1 MGLALHLLGRP
12 WAERDGTGLPQPRGR
27 KAWALLC
34 YLALTSRPVAR
45 EQLASLLFAEADDP
59 LGALRWNLAELRR
72 LLGQGDALKGSR
84 VALSLPP
91 GTYLDVRVLTSES
104 WLAASQ
110 VPGLGQELLAGVD
123 LPASPGFEAWLLNE
137 RRRMMASSAAALREA
152 ALIRLSR
159 NDVEEACRLAAGLVA
174 FEPLDEA
181 NQALLIR
188 CYVAAGDDG
197 AAARQLAGCV
207 DLFRRELGV
216 DPGPS
221 VTSAMRGGR
230 PVWRAAVPA
239 GSAAGRA
246 QLEAGRA
253 ALKAGVADA
262 AIQCLS
268 RAAAEGQAAGDW
280 PLQATAMF
288 ELGSA
293 LVHCGRHLFEEG
305 AAVLHELLPQAES
318 HGDQLLRAAT
328 MRELGWVELLAA
340 RYQRCQAWLHQA
352 LSVAHGDTG
361 ETAATRC
368 VLGMAL
374 TEVGRYAESMRQL
387 RQAIE
392 LADRIGDARTAGMS
406 RGMLGKAH
414 MLRRE
419 LDAGRPYL
427 EHAVDSFRS
436 AGWTLLLPWLEAYLG
451 ELELHAGN
459 LDLAQDLSEHAYALA
474 HEVSDPCFLA
484 KSEANLGLLAAT
496 RGDLDA
502 ALGRLESARMWLVRT
517 PDHTWS
523 LAHAIDAAC
532 LVGAS
537 HGRPEAAGWIN
548 DLETLAGRTGMR
560 EYTARAY
567 LHRYTLSGKS
577 SDLTAA
583 AGLAA
588 DVDNPYLHKLVRH
601 PELARV

>member
-1 MGLALHLLGRP
+1 MGLAIHLLGRP
-12 WAERDGTGLPQPRGR
+12 WAERDGEVLPPPRGR

-34 YLALTSRPVAR
+34 YLTLASRPVAR

-72 LLGQGDALKGSR
+72 LLGQSDALKGPR
-84 VALSLPP
+84 VGLSLPP

-174 FEPLDEA
+174 LEPLEEA

-188 CYVAAGDDG
+188 CYVVAGDEG
-197 AAARQLAGCV
+197 AAARQLAGCI
-207 DLFRRELGV
+207 DLFRRELGA

-221 VTSAMRGGR
+221 VTSAMRAGR

-239 GSAAGRA
+239 GAAAGRA

-253 ALKAGVADA
+253 ALKAGVVDA
-262 AIQCLS
+262 GIQCLS
-268 RAAAEGQAAGDW
+268 RAAAECQAAGDW

-293 LVHCGRHLFEEG
+293 LVHCGRHRFEEG

-318 HGDQLLRAAT
+318 RADRLLQAAT

-352 LSVAHGDTG
+352 LAVADDDAR
-361 ETAATRC
+361 ETAAARC

-374 TEVGRYAESMRQL
+374 TEVGRYAESMSQL

-392 LADRIGDARTAGMS
+392 LADRIGDTRTAGLS
-406 RGMLGKAH
+406 RVMLGKAH
-414 MLRRE
+414 LLRRE

-427 EHAVDSFRS
+427 EHALDSFRS
-436 AGWTLLLPWLEAYLG
+436 AGWTWLLPWPEAYLG

-459 LDLAQDLSEHAYALA
+459 LKVAQGLNEHAFALA
-474 HEVSDPCFLA
+474 HEISDPCFLA
-484 KSEANLGLLAAT
+484 KSEANLGLLAAA
-496 RGDLDA
+496 RGDTDA
-502 ALGRLESARMWLVRT
+502 ALNRLESARLWLVKT

-523 LAHAIDAAC
+523 LAYAIDAAC

-537 HGRPEAAGWIN
+537 RGLPEAVGWIN
-548 DLETLAGRTGMR
+548 DLEVLAGRTGMR
-560 EYTARAY
+560 EMAARAY
-567 LHRYTLSGKS
+567 LHRYTLSGKN
-577 SDLTAA
+577 SDLAAA

-588 DVDNPYLHKLVRH
+588 DVDNPYLHELVRA